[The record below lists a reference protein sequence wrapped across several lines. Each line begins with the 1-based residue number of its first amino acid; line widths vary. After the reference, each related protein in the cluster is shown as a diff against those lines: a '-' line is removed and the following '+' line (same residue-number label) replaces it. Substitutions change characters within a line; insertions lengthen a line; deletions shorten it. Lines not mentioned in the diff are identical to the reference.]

1 MTIYPNMPL
10 SAEIQRQ
17 ATVSDAY
24 GQDRL
29 GAWSTIATVNIGLDL
44 NNKKVT
50 ETINNRDE
58 ANSDGLCWLPAGT
71 DILPTDRLVVTVL
84 AITYIFQVFGPP
96 SIEVDL
102 RDGSIHHLECRIR
115 RYVG

>member
-10 SAEIQRQ
+10 SAQIQRQ
-17 ATVSDAY
+17 ATISDVY

-29 GAWSTIATVNIGLDL
+29 GTWATIATVNVGLDL

-71 DILPTDRLVVTVL
+71 DILHTDRIVVLGDT
-84 AITYIFQVFGPP
+84 FQVFGPP
-96 SIEVDL
+96 SIIVDL
-102 RDGSIHHLECRIR
+102 RDGSIHHLECRVR
-115 RYVG
+115 RYVS